1 MQSIN
6 LTDHFLIAM
15 PSLADPNFQQTVTYI
30 CAHNEEGAMGI
41 VVNRPLDL
49 TLGEV
54 FVQMDLQPANDII
67 DKTLVYQGGPV
78 QTDRGFILH
87 TPERHWDSSI
97 QISASISVTTS
108 RDILEAIA
116 QDDGPQCTLVAL
128 GYAGWAAGQLE
139 QEIADNAWLNG
150 PADSGIIFTTPY
162 EQRWQ
167 SAARLLGVDIQTLSS
182 DIGHA

>member
-1 MQSIN
+1 MQSTN
-6 LTDHFLIAM
+6 LTNHFLIAM
-15 PSLADPNFQQTVTYI
+15 PALADPNFQQTVTYI

-54 FVQMDLQPANDII
+54 FAQMDLTAANNTI
-67 DKTLVYQGGPV
+67 DKKLVYQGGPV

-87 TPERHWDSSI
+87 SPEQHWDSSI
-97 QISASISVTTS
+97 QISADISMTTS

-116 QDDGPQCTLVAL
+116 ADQGPQNTLVAL

-139 QEIADNAWLNG
+139 KEIADNAWLSG
-150 PADSGIIFTTPY
+150 PAEADIMFVTPC

-167 SAARLLGVDIQTLSS
+167 SAARLLGVDIQMLSS